1 MSAEAGLRGLFNDNF
16 LEYASYVIKDRAI
29 PDAADGLK
37 PVQRRILWSMHE
49 LDDGRFNKVAN
60 VIGHCMRYH
69 PHGDQSIG
77 DALVALANRG
87 YFIDTQGNFGNAITG
102 DEASAP
108 RYIECRLTDLARDTL
123 FDDRIAAFS
132 ESYDGRNREP
142 VLLPSRI
149 PVLLLLGAEGIA
161 VGMSTRVLPHNF
173 CELLHAMIASI
184 RGRSFG
190 IFPDFPQGGSID
202 ASGYADGAGRIRNRA
217 TIERKKGQKKLVIR
231 EIPWGCTTESL
242 IASVEAAARKGRV
255 RVSSID
261 DFTSDKVEIEL
272 TLARGGEPDETIQ
285 QLYAHTDCEMVY
297 TSNMVVIRDGR
308 PVEATVSELVRYST
322 DLLLDILRRE
332 LELDLSELE
341 ARIRWMTLEQIF
353 IENRVYKRIEEKDTF
368 ESVQEAVREGMAPFL
383 DGGGVTDPEIEKLL
397 AIKIRRISRFD
408 IEAHRSEMGD
418 ISRRMEEIASNLAD
432 LKRYAV
438 SWLQG
443 ILKKYGSRYP
453 RLTRLEAFTGIDV
466 KEVSLRNL
474 RVFYDSQAGFVG
486 SGVKGD
492 VSFDASEYD
501 RIAVFHGSGSFR
513 ILPVAEKHFIDGDV
527 SFCGIHDRERVFTAV
542 YRDRQT
548 KAAFMKRFRVESFI
562 LEKEYPYIPQG
573 AELLLLTA
581 DPGGAVEVW
590 FERRKRM
597 RTHKDVVG
605 IPGVPVKGVA
615 ARGVRIGAGRPVSSL
630 KFIPAAAEPPGPA
643 AASAAPAPDG
653 GAAAPAAEPEAGVT
667 APAGM
672 PESPPQPL
680 PGPDTNGAD
689 ESGEPE
695 PVPKPSIEEVLERA
709 EALRQKSQKALKQ
722 AGEVDQRDLFEDL
735 GRER

>member
-87 YFIDTQGNFGNAITG
+87 YFIETQGNFGNAITG

-108 RYIECRLTDLARDTL
+108 RYIECRLTDLARDAL
-123 FDDRIAAFS
+123 FDDRIAVFS

-142 VLLPSRI
+142 VLLPAKI

-173 CELLHAMIASI
+173 CELLHAMIACI
-184 RGRSFG
+184 RGRSFDLN
-190 IFPDFPQGGSID
+190 PDFPQGGSID
-202 ASGYADGAGRIRNRA
+202 ASGYADGAGKIRNRA
-217 TIERKKGQKKLVIR
+217 TIERRKGQKKLVVR

-242 IASVEAAARKGRV
+242 IASIEAAARKGRV

-297 TSNMVVIRDGR
+297 TSNIVVIRDGR

-322 DLLLDILRRE
+322 DLLLDILRRG
-332 LELDLSELE
+332 LELDLAELE
-341 ARIRWMTLEQIF
+341 ARLRWMTLEQIF
-353 IENRVYKRIEEKDTF
+353 IENRVYKGIEEKDSY
-368 ESVQEAVREGMAPFL
+368 ERVQEAVRDGMAPHL

-418 ISRRMEEIASNLAD
+418 IAKRIEETAANLAD

-443 ILKKYGSRYP
+443 ILKKYGARYP

-486 SGVKGD
+486 SAVKGD
-492 VSFDASEYD
+492 VSFEASEYD

-513 ILPVAEKHFIDGDV
+513 MLPVAEKHFIDGDV
-527 SFCGIHDRERVFTAV
+527 SFCGIHDRDRVFTAV

-548 KAAFMKRFRVESFI
+548 KAAFVKRFRVESFI

-573 AELLLLTA
+573 AELMLLST
-581 DPGGAVEVW
+581 DPGGSVEVW

-597 RTHKDVVG
+597 RTHKEIVD

-615 ARGVRIGAGRPVSSL
+615 ARGVRIGAGRPVSSV
-630 KFIPAAAEPPGPA
+630 KYIPEATDAAVPATPPAASTGGA
-643 AASAAPAPDG
+643 
-653 GAAAPAAEPEAGVT
+653 GAAAPAEAEPGVG
-667 APAGM
+667 APADTS
-672 PESPPQPL
+672 EASPPPV
-680 PGPDTNGAD
+680 PGSDPVGPDQP
-689 ESGEPE
+689 GEPE
-695 PVPKPSIEEVLERA
+695 PAPKPSIEEVLERA

-722 AGEVDQRDLFEDL
+722 AGEAGQPDLFEDL